1 MYIRSTIASASDHSS
16 CPVLDNAWPA
26 YPERQSESEVEGCV
40 QRAAL
45 STNNEVALFC
55 RSLLLARQGL
65 TSQSVTEQ
73 LEPSRPSILVLRGF
87 SRKTAAA
94 IRSRRALT
102 PGLEQEASIPGT
114 PIA

>member
-73 LEPSRPSILVLRGF
+73 LELSLPHILLLRASFAKEELAGVTGI
-87 SRKTAAA
+87 SK
-94 IRSRRALT
+94 RSHRGAL
-102 PGLEQEASIPGT
+102 
-114 PIA
+114 